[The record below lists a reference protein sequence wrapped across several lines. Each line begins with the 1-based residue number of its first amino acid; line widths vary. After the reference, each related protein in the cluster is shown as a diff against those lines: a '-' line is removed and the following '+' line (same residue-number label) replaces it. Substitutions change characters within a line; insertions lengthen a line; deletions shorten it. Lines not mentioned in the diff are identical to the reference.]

1 MNFGDNDKI
10 LTQIDVIFTKRKIY
24 IHLQHLGNNNMLFAE
39 KRIKNMQFFRKT
51 DGMICI
57 VFKNVYR

>member
-39 KRIKNMQFFRKT
+39 KKNQKYAIFQENGWNDLHSVQK
-51 DGMICI
+51 CI
-57 VFKNVYR
+57 